1 MNLVIDLGNTFAKIA
16 VFQNDKSVE
25 LFRVLKSEKNKKI
38 EEIFEA
44 YPQIEFSILSSV
56 LYDDS
61 SLVKFLQKRSKS
73 ILLDQQTKI
82 PFHNKYG
89 SPETLGKD
97 RIALA
102 AAAVCAYPNQN
113 CLIIDA
119 GTCVTYDYVNDQSQ
133 YLGGGISP
141 GLQMRFNAVHK
152 FTEKLPLIHADSN
165 HLKLVGNSTE
175 ESIKSGICFG
185 FAAEIDG
192 MISSYKS
199 KFKDLTVILTGGDS
213 LFLSK
218 RLKNSIFANSNFLL
232 EGLNYILEF
241 NKNQ

>member
-1 MNLVIDLGNTFAKIA
+1 MNLVIDLGNTFAKMA
-16 VFQNDKSVE
+16 VFQNDKSMA
-25 LFRVLKSEKNKKI
+25 LFKVLKSEKNKKI
-38 EEIFEA
+38 QKIFEE

-56 LYDDS
+56 LNDDR
-61 SLVKFLQKRSKS
+61 LLIDFLKEKS
-73 ILLDQQTKI
+73 ILVYLDQKTKV
-82 PFHNKYG
+82 PFRNKYS

-102 AAAVCAYPNQN
+102 AAAVCAFPENN
-113 CLIIDA
+113 ALIIDA
-119 GTCVTYDYVNDQSQ
+119 GTCVTYDLVDHESQ

-165 HLKLVGNSTE
+165 HLKLVGSSTE

-199 KFKDLTVILTGGDS
+199 EFKDLTVILTGGDS

-232 EGLNYILEF
+232 EGLNHILEF